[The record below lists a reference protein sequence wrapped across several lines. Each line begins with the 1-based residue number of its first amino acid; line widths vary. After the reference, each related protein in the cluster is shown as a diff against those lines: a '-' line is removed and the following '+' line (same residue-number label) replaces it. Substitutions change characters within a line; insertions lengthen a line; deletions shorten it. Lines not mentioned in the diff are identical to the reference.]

1 MLNTERQERMQKNTR
16 VLKSL
21 VECILFCGRQGLAL
35 REHRDDY
42 TASKVDHN
50 RENFLELVAF
60 RALNDNVLAE
70 HLKDASKNA
79 VYTIQNELKFIIGE
93 IIRKSI
99 IDEITNAKYYSILV
113 DEVTD
118 CANLSTL
125 ADEVTDCA
133 NLEQLSLV
141 LQFV

>member
-79 VYTIQNELKFIIGE
+79 IYTSKTIQNELIFIYNWRNFSE
-93 IIRKSI
+93 
-99 IDEITNAKYYSILV
+99 KYY
-113 DEVTD
+113 
-118 CANLSTL
+118 
-125 ADEVTDCA
+125 
-133 NLEQLSLV
+133 
-141 LQFV
+141 